1 MKKYIILFLA
11 VGNSCAFGQSKTVHK
26 SIVSDG
32 NALSIHVS
40 GSIDGEDFDFDHT
53 FDISSFDKIAK
64 LVFKDKI
71 LDSMDVIV
79 SEIPGQ
85 PSIPKVPKTPKHP
98 KAQRPATVPKPDVT
112 NEPEEVTTS
121 DNQYRIHRSAEKKP
135 FSKEVKYNSEC
146 GELFL
151 RYKYEKDG
159 EEYEYERTI
168 NAKNKSESERRHII
182 EETER
187 ELGLMTIQ

>member
-85 PSIPKVPKTPKHP
+85 PNIPKVPKTPKHP

>member
-187 ELGLMTIQ
+187 ELGLTTIQ

>member
-11 VGNSCAFGQSKTVHK
+11 VSNSVAFGQSKTVHK
-26 SIVSDG
+26 SITSDG

-40 GSIDGEDFDFDHT
+40 GTIEGDDFDFDRT
-53 FDISSFDKIAK
+53 FDISSLEKVAK

-71 LDSMDVIV
+71 LDSLDVFI
-79 SEIPGQ
+79 SEISENPAI
-85 PSIPKVPKTPKHP
+85 PNAPKVPKIRKSLN
-98 KAQRPATVPKPDVT
+98 VPKQP
-112 NEPEEVTTS
+112 
-121 DNQYRIHRSAEKKP
+121 I
-135 FSKEVKYNSEC
+135 SKEVKYNTEC

-168 NAKNKSESERRHII
+168 NAKNKSESERMHMI

-187 ELGLMTIQ
+187 ELGLTIIK

>member
-187 ELGLMTIQ
+187 ELGLRTIQ

>member
-85 PSIPKVPKTPKHP
+85 PNIPKVPKTPKPP
-98 KAQRPATVPKPDVT
+98 KAPRHATAPKSDVT

-121 DNQYRIHRSAEKKP
+121 DNQYRNHRSAEKKP

-187 ELGLMTIQ
+187 ELGLTTIQ